1 MARFGSYS
9 SGGSEGSRFGS
20 YSGGRD
26 LRFNDSED
34 DDLKKVIKEV
44 ANSEARI
51 KAAGK
56 GDSIKESQ
64 TPGFLAKAM
73 DVLMRSS
80 YGANNA
86 LREIIDPSRGV
97 TPGKFDPIQ
106 ALVRGYKNEEKT
118 TGRDIFKDLG
128 VSTEPLFSVKP
139 FKMFGS
145 DIKFSPSKAGIA
157 GFATDILNPL
167 DALNWLTFKVGP
179 IAKTVGKSG
188 IDLFPKA
195 FGDLRSAEIVAE
207 LGEKAKGVSGK
218 NVAELYGNILR
229 AGGKDGV
236 DNLSR
241 FMRKGMDETNTNLK
255 TKLPG
260 IDKRSSIKAGIHVPI
275 INKAVGEVSIPGTDS
290 VVKTM
295 TAVGDRFART
305 GPGEALGKMFG
316 GKKFT
321 PRTVSSNVA
330 RRLITGNVEY
340 GTKEWD
346 DAFKQV
352 TDLVEGKAEY
362 TTHREDL
369 HKTFETARQ
378 LEDDFSKRVQTIF
391 RGSTIPERKLILD
404 TVARGADTELLP
416 EKLRPMAQQF
426 KSWTH
431 SIVKEY
437 QDMGIPIRELENYVP
452 YITNGRLSKAESMA
466 VKQEFGRENVT
477 RTKFD
482 GSRETLATGFDPYI
496 MDRTLGSTP
505 KEINRFLGREWLTE
519 DAAVAMGLRGTKFIR
534 AKEMIK
540 FMDGVVAKYAV
551 NPEDVRKLM
560 LENYG
565 VYSIKRSAENGV
577 KFVPAELEAG
587 ASRYKDDL
595 PVIALPAEFASV
607 FNDYA
612 DLYLSPTASNS
623 VAALFDKA
631 TQAFRTVAY
640 MWNPGHIP
648 RDFFSNI
655 SNSWLAGLRDPS
667 VYIRS
672 AKLLKPLSKGG
683 VEGNEGASMFV
694 KSTGKTK
701 TGKELYENAKTLGIV
716 DTGQALGETPRSIEA
731 KLGGRSWKDPKKYSD
746 AYTGTMID
754 WTRRTDNF
762 TRFSLFI
769 DGLEKGMTF
778 EASAVRAKKFLFDY
792 FDLTPFERKY
802 MRRVM
807 PFYTWMR
814 KNIPLQFEELLKNP
828 GKLETF
834 GKYHQNLAGGD
845 TDNSDMP
852 DYVKEG
858 LGIKLPG
865 GQVMMP
871 NLPYADM
878 ARIPTNIN
886 QLREF
891 VSNVNPVIR
900 ALPEVTM
907 NEEFFSGLPL
917 EQYRGERRGVP
928 GLDAILRRLGG
939 PDLPDIVPKR
949 TAGYVANQLPFLR
962 NIDTMVDPENPKSVA
977 RLMSFLGMPSSY
989 PVEHARKSAIYEDR
1003 DRLRD
1008 LIRFLKDEGEK
1019 VPTTRELGK

>member
-1 MARFGSYS
+1 MFGGPSSSQMFGGSTGMFGSPVDN
-9 SGGSEGSRFGS
+9 E
-20 YSGGRD
+20 
-26 LRFNDSED
+26 ED
-34 DDLKKVIKEV
+34 DFNKVIREV
-44 ANSEARI
+44 SNAQKRI
-51 KAAGK
+51 QAAGR
-56 GDSIKESQ
+56 GDSIEESP

-73 DVLMRSS
+73 DLLMRSS

-86 LREIIDPSRGV
+86 LREIIDPSRGK
-97 TPGKFDPIQ
+97 TPGQFDPIK

-118 TGRDIFKDLG
+118 TGKQIFQDMG
-128 VSTEPLFSVKP
+128 MSTDPLFSVKP
-139 FKMFGS
+139 FKFLGS

-157 GFATDILNPL
+157 GFATDVLNPL

-195 FGDLRSAEIVAE
+195 FGDIKSAEIVAE
-207 LGEKAKGVSGK
+207 LGEKAKGVSGR
-218 NVAELYGNILR
+218 NVAELYGNVLK
-229 AGGKDGV
+229 AGGKDSV
-236 DNLSR
+236 DKLSG
-241 FMRKGMDETNTNLK
+241 FMREGMAETGSNLMK
-255 TKLPG
+255 KLPG
-260 IDKRSSIKAGIHVPI
+260 VDKRSSIKAGFHAPI
-275 INKAVGEVSIPGTDS
+275 INKKVGEVAIPGTDS
-290 VVKTM
+290 IVKTL
-295 TAVGDRFART
+295 TTVGDRFART

-316 GKKFT
+316 GKNFV

-330 RRLITGNVEY
+330 RRLITGDIVY
-340 GTKEWD
+340 GTKEWE
-346 DAFKQV
+346 DAVKEIGN
-352 TDLVEGKAEY
+352 LVEGGVEY
-362 TTHREDL
+362 TAHRGEL
-369 HKTFETARQ
+369 HKAYETSRQ
-378 LEDDFSKRVQTIF
+378 LEDKFSERVQHLF
-391 RGSTIPERKLILD
+391 RGSNEQERRDIMHHIAIGTD
-404 TVARGADTELLP
+404 IETLP
-416 EKLRPMAQQF
+416 EKIRPMAQQF
-426 KSWTH
+426 KNWTH

-437 QDMGIPIRELENYVP
+437 QDLGIPIRELENYVP
-452 YITNGRLSKAESMA
+452 YVTKGRLSKEESRA
-466 VKQEFGRENVT
+466 LKQEFGRENVT
-477 RTKFD
+477 RTQFD
-482 GSRETLATGFDPYI
+482 DIRGKVAGGLDPYTLN
-496 MDRTLGSTP
+496 RTLGATP
-505 KEINRFLGREWLTE
+505 REINAFLGREWLTE
-519 DAAVAMGLRGTKFIR
+519 DAGIAMALRGSKFIR

-540 FMDGVVAKYAV
+540 FMDGVIAKYAV
-551 NPEDVRKLM
+551 DPEQIGKLM
-560 LENYG
+560 LDNYG
-565 VYSIKRSAENGV
+565 VFKVRRSADTGI
-577 KFVPAELEAG
+577 KFVPATLEVG
-587 ASRYKDDL
+587 AKGYRDDVG
-595 PVIALPAEFASV
+595 VIALPAEFAAV

-612 DLYLSPTASNS
+612 DLYMKPSASNA
-623 VAALFDKA
+623 VGAMFDKA

-667 VYIRS
+667 VYLRS
-672 AKLLKPLSKGG
+672 SKMLKLMGKGG
-683 VEGNEGASMFV
+683 IDGNPRSSMFV
-694 KSTGKTK
+694 KAIGKSK
-701 TGKELYENAKTLGIV
+701 TGEELYDDARMLGIV

-731 KLGGRSWKDPKKYSD
+731 KLGGKSWKDPKKYSD

-762 TRFSLFI
+762 TRFALFI

-778 EASAVRAKKFLFDY
+778 AQSATRTKKYLFDY

-802 MRRVM
+802 MRRVV

-814 KNIPLQFEELLKNP
+814 KNIPLQFEELLKQP

-834 GKYHQNLAGGD
+834 GKYHQNMAGGD

-871 NLPYADM
+871 NLPYADF
-878 ARIPTNIN
+878 ARVPTNIN
-886 QLREF
+886 QLREL

-900 ALPEVTM
+900 ALPEMTM
-907 NEEFFSGLPL
+907 NQEFFSGLPL
-917 EQYRGERRGVP
+917 EQYSGERRGIP
-928 GLDAILRRLGG
+928 GLDSILRRLGG

-989 PVEHARKSAIYEDR
+989 PVEHAQRSAVYEDR

-1008 LIRFLKDEGEK
+1008 LIRFLMAEGEK
-1019 VPTTRELGK
+1019 VPTTKELKR